1 MMGSYGVLVIA
12 FFLIAWV
19 YASVGFGG
27 GSSYLA
33 LLALPLFALSPDV
46 IRPTALFCNLVVVG
60 GSMWVFHREGLINWK
75 AFWPFL
81 VLSVP
86 AAYVGG
92 MWRLRDSVFF
102 VVLGV
107 TLLAAAAAL
116 WVRPQGHVRVRSY
129 ARVWNMSLGAGIG
142 LLSGLVGIGGGIF
155 LSPILLLL
163 RWAEPRH
170 IAALASVYIFVNSA
184 AGLLGQWQRGLP
196 AIDPWFLGPLLLGVL
211 VGGQLGAR
219 MGARRFDAHV
229 IRRVTAVLILVAAL
243 IILIE
248 PR

>member
-1 MMGSYGVLVIA
+1 MAEWWWLVIA
-12 FFLIAWV
+12 FFLIAMV

-33 LLALPLFALSPDV
+33 LLALPVFALSPDV

-60 GSMWVFHREGLINWK
+60 GSLWVFHRERLIDWK
-75 AFWPFL
+75 NFWPFM

-86 AAYVGG
+86 AAYAGG
-92 MWRLRDSVFF
+92 LWRLRDSVFF
-102 VVLGV
+102 VVLGL

-116 WVRPQGHVRVRSY
+116 WVRPTGEVR
-129 ARVWNMSLGAGIG
+129 ARTHSLALNMGLGAGIG
-142 LLSGLVGIGGGIF
+142 FLSGLVGIGGGIF

-163 RWAEPRH
+163 RWAEPRS
-170 IAALASVYIFVNSA
+170 IAALASVFIFVNSL

-196 AIDPWFLGPLLLGVL
+196 AIDLGFLGPLLLAVSA
-211 VGGQLGAR
+211 GGQVGARLGAR
-219 MGARRFDAHV
+219 SYDAAR
-229 IRRVTAVLILVAAL
+229 IRRITAVLIAVAAL
-243 IILIE
+243 FILTD